1 MQHYAGS
8 DVGHTLTKSPQCR
21 GSMHYA
27 NDGHALHITRLFR
40 RLDCCRTLLWTGG
53 GSGFWRWFVVGKE
66 GGWFW
71 LVVVGRK
78 VGKDWRETSSTLK
91 LGN

>member
-1 MQHYAGS
+1 M
-8 DVGHTLTKSPQCR
+8 
-21 GSMHYA
+21 
-27 NDGHALHITRLFR
+27 
-40 RLDCCRTLLWTGG
+40 
-53 GSGFWRWFVVGKE
+53 VGKE